1 MTLSTYDEKKRA
13 CYKANQGIPP
23 SLYPSPVWLL
33 RSFSSLIALLCRPC
47 CLWLAYFLRGCTTFN
62 LLPSLQFSTPNRRAR
77 PIPPLN
83 RRSRLFGF
91 ITEEEEIQA
100 QDDEREALI
109 DTITYSVPAIIRN
122 SV

>member
-47 CLWLAYFLRGCTTFN
+47 CLWLAYFFRESTAFN
-62 LLPSLQFSTPNRRAR
+62 LLLSLQFSTRNRRAL
-77 PIPPLN
+77 PIPPVN
-83 RRSRLFGF
+83 RRSRLFGL
-91 ITEEEEIQA
+91 ITEEE
-100 QDDEREALI
+100 
-109 DTITYSVPAIIRN
+109 
-122 SV
+122 